1 MLNRIETALSV
12 ALAKATG
19 SCPPKLAAAMNYA
32 VFPGGHRLRPK
43 LCLTVA
49 KACGDDA
56 PEAADAAASAIEFLH
71 CASLV
76 HDDLPCFDDAE
87 IRRGKLSVHKL
98 HGEPIAVLA
107 GDTLIVLAFETIVRG
122 AMAHPQRAVGLVSL
136 VGQAAGAPH
145 GICAGQAW
153 ESEAIIP
160 ITDYHRAK
168 TSSLFA
174 AATASGALAA
184 GHDPELWRC
193 LGERIG
199 SAYQVADDIRDAY
212 ASVEETG
219 KPAHQDA
226 AHSRPNAVQEFGL
239 SGAMRWL
246 DQLIE
251 EAVES
256 IPRCPGQA
264 LLKGAI
270 KAEAAHFLPE
280 DIAIRVA

>member
-1 MLNRIETALSV
+1 MLNRIETAL
-12 ALAKATG
+12 TG
-19 SCPPKLAAAMNYA
+19 AIAQASASCPPRLAAAMNHA
-32 VFPGGHRLRPK
+32 VFPGGHRLRPR

-49 KACGDDA
+49 KACGDQDPA
-56 PEAADAAASAIEFLH
+56 AADAAAAAIELLH

-76 HDDLPCFDDAE
+76 HDDLPCFDDADL
-87 IRRGKLSVHKL
+87 RRGKATVHKV

-122 AMAHPQRAVGLVSL
+122 AATRPERAVGLVRL
-136 VGQAAGAPH
+136 IGQAAGAPH

-153 ESEAIIP
+153 ESETIIP

-184 GHDPELWRC
+184 GHDPEKWRC

-212 ASVEETG
+212 ASVEEMG
-219 KPAHQDA
+219 KPVGQDA

-239 SGAMRWL
+239 VGAMRWL

-256 IPRCPGQA
+256 IPACPGQA
-264 LLKGAI
+264 LLKAAI
-270 KAEAAHFLPE
+270 KTEATHFLPE